1 MHLHAYIVNVKCF
14 INFGTHCV
22 HNIHHY
28 HYDFSEIRP
37 CTYAL
42 FKFLHNGLNIH
53 IHAHVHTCT
62 INCTCMYMCTTMYMQ
77 LWTSQKSNTIKY
89 VTTQLL

>member
-62 INCTCMYMCTTMYMQ
+62 IVHVHVYHNVHATMDF
-77 LWTSQKSNTIKY
+77 SEIKHNKNM
-89 VTTQLL
+89 